1 MQLETLEDLGG
12 RPRNRLPAL
21 LCALGFALAAGAVAW
36 TLLRGGAKGEAESG
50 AGAGTEAPE
59 SSAAVSAAP
68 AGPEAAETA
77 AAPAAAPERG
87 ASAGSAGAAV
97 RDALAAAKT
106 LEAQGKAWDAR
117 ETLLAALGSAG
128 AAERPEIEA
137 ALGRLADAI
146 YLTPRPAPGK
156 VEYAIK
162 PGDSLSSIAS
172 SFVCPVAFIM
182 KANGISDPSRI
193 RPGQRLVFPDHPKF
207 EVKVSKEENSL
218 LLTLGGS
225 FYKRYVVGT
234 GRDARTPVGTFRIR
248 DRIEHPEWWSES
260 GKTIPYG
267 DPENVLGTHWLALEA
282 TGDTPRVSGYGIH
295 GTWDDTSLGKQ
306 SSAGCVRM
314 SNRDVEELFTL
325 LPRGTPVTI
334 TEGPLE

>member
-1 MQLETLEDLGG
+1 MQIETLEDLGG
-12 RPRNRLPAL
+12 RPRRRAPL
-21 LCALGFALAAGAVAW
+21 LLFALGLVVAGSAAAW
-36 TLLRGGAKGEAESG
+36 VLLRGGRGDDAAAEPAETPLPAASATAAEGAAESG
-50 AGAGTEAPE
+50 TEA
-59 SSAAVSAAP
+59 A
-68 AGPEAAETA
+68 A
-77 AAPAAAPERG
+77 AAPAADALSG
-87 ASAGSAGAAV
+87 DAV
-97 RDALAAAKT
+97 RAALSSAKT
-106 LEAQGKAWDAR
+106 LEAQGRAWDAR
-117 ETLLAALGSAG
+117 ETLLAVLD
-128 AAERPEIEA
+128 AAPAAVRPELER

-156 VEYAIK
+156 IEYAVK
-162 PGDSLSSIAS
+162 PGDSLSNIAS
-172 SFVCPVAFIM
+172 AHVCPVAFIM

-193 RPGQRLVFPDHPKF
+193 RPGQRLVFPDRPKF
-207 EVKVSKEENSL
+207 EVRVSKTANTL
-218 LLTLGGS
+218 LLTLDGK

-295 GTWDDTSLGKQ
+295 GTWDDSSLGKQ

-314 SNRDVEELFTL
+314 ANQDVEELFTL
-325 LPRGTPVTI
+325 LPRGTPVVI
-334 TEGPLE
+334 TEEP

>member
-1 MQLETLEDLGG
+1 MQIETLEDLGG
-12 RPRNRLPAL
+12 RPRRRAPL
-21 LCALGFALAAGAVAW
+21 LLFALGLVVAGSAAAW
-36 TLLRGGAKGEAESG
+36 ALLRGGRGGDAAAEPAETPLPAASATAAEGAAESG
-50 AGAGTEAPE
+50 TEAT
-59 SSAAVSAAP
+59 A
-68 AGPEAAETA
+68 AGPAADA
-77 AAPAAAPERG
+77 LSG
-87 ASAGSAGAAV
+87 DAV
-97 RDALAAAKT
+97 RAALSSAKT

-117 ETLLAALGSAG
+117 ETLLAVLD
-128 AAERPEIEA
+128 AAPAAVRPELER

-156 VEYAIK
+156 IEYAVK
-162 PGDSLSSIAS
+162 PGDSLSNIAS
-172 SFVCPVAFIM
+172 AHVCPVAFIM

-193 RPGQRLVFPDHPKF
+193 RPGQRLVFPDRPKF
-207 EVKVSKEENSL
+207 EVRVSKTANTL
-218 LLTLGGS
+218 LLTLDGK

-295 GTWDDTSLGKQ
+295 GTWDDSSLGKQ

-314 SNRDVEELFTL
+314 ANQDVEELFTL
-325 LPRGTPVTI
+325 LPRGTPVVI
-334 TEGPLE
+334 TEEP

>member
-1 MQLETLEDLGG
+1 MQIETLEDLGG
-12 RPRNRLPAL
+12 RPRRRAPLLLFALGLVVAGSAAAWALLRSGRGDAAAAEPTETPLPA
-21 LCALGFALAAGAVAW
+21 ASATAAEGA
-36 TLLRGGAKGEAESG
+36 AESG
-50 AGAGTEAPE
+50 TEA
-59 SSAAVSAAP
+59 A
-68 AGPEAAETA
+68 A
-77 AAPAAAPERG
+77 AAPAAAALSG
-87 ASAGSAGAAV
+87 DAV
-97 RDALAAAKT
+97 RAALSSAKT

-117 ETLLAALGSAG
+117 ETLLAVLD
-128 AAERPEIEA
+128 AAPAAVRPELER

-156 VEYAIK
+156 IEYAVK
-162 PGDSLSSIAS
+162 PGDSLSNIAS
-172 SFVCPVAFIM
+172 AHVCPVAFIM

-193 RPGQRLVFPDHPKF
+193 RPGQRLVFPDRPKF
-207 EVKVSKEENSL
+207 EVRVSKTANTL
-218 LLTLGGS
+218 LLTLDGK

-260 GKTIPYG
+260 GRTIPYG

-295 GTWDDTSLGKQ
+295 GTWDDSSLGKQ

-314 SNRDVEELFTL
+314 ANRDVEELFTL
-325 LPRGTPVTI
+325 LPRGTPVVI
-334 TEGPLE
+334 TEEP